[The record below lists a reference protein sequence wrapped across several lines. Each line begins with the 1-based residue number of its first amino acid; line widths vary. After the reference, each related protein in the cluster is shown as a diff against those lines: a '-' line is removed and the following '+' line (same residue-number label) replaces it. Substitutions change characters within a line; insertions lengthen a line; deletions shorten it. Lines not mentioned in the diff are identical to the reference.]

1 VSEPAA
7 TTSTDW
13 EARARTAEQRVQE
26 LAAERARLWEE
37 LHQLR
42 AQERAVDQAQAVV
55 RYMEGTVS
63 WKLTRPLRD
72 VKTLWV
78 RGRRTLTRD

>member
-1 VSEPAA
+1 MSEP
-7 TTSTDW
+7 TTATDW
-13 EARARTAEQRVQE
+13 EARARTAEARVEE

-37 LHQLR
+37 LHELR
-42 AQERAVDQAQAVV
+42 AQDRAVEQAQAVV
-55 RYMEGTVS
+55 RYMEGTAS

-78 RGRRTLTRD
+78 KVRRTLTRD

>member
-1 VSEPAA
+1 VSEPSTAA
-7 TTSTDW
+7 DW
-13 EARARTAEQRVQE
+13 EARARTAEARVQE

-42 AQERAVDQAQAVV
+42 AQDRAVEQAQAVV

-72 VKTLWV
+72 VKTVWV
-78 RGRRTLTRD
+78 KVRRTLTRD

>member
-1 VSEPAA
+1 VSEP
-7 TTSTDW
+7 TTAVDW
-13 EARARTAEQRVQE
+13 EARARTAEARVEE

-42 AQERAVDQAQAVV
+42 AQDRAVEQAQAVV
-55 RYMEGTVS
+55 RYMEGTAS

-78 RGRRTLTRD
+78 KVRRTLTRD

>member
-1 VSEPAA
+1 MSEP
-7 TTSTDW
+7 TTATDW
-13 EARARTAEQRVQE
+13 EERARTAEARVKE

-42 AQERAVDQAQAVV
+42 AQDRAVEQAQARV
-55 RYMEGTVS
+55 RYIEGTAS

-78 RGRRTLTRD
+78 RLRWALTRD

>member
-1 VSEPAA
+1 VSEP
-7 TTSTDW
+7 TSALDW
-13 EARARTAEQRVQE
+13 EARARTAEARVHE

-42 AQERAVDQAQAVV
+42 AQERAVEQAQAVV
-55 RYMEGTVS
+55 RYMESTAS
-63 WKLTRPLRD
+63 WKLTQPMRD

-78 RGRRTLTRD
+78 KIRRTLARD